1 MNEETAGQ
9 VVFSLNSFSRYGFQ
23 VFPFETFSPRSVL
36 PDIFELFNLK
46 MDKHPDD
53 LSCAE
58 RAESA
63 PQNILTN
70 IQAANII
77 LNYCSLII
85 RNESIFKISKDY
97 AGRRDSSYYR
107 NLYVQ
112 LKPLIYPVIYFDI
125 STGISSGEKILDWID
140 SSNAEEIYKKLYNNR
155 DLDLSDYRERIKV
168 FFEPT
173 RKVYEKEENVVL
185 IGAN

>member
-9 VVFSLNSFSRYGFQ
+9 VVFSLNSFSRYGFRA
-23 VFPFETFSPRSVL
+23 FPFETFNPRSVL
-36 PDIFELFNLK
+36 PDVFELFNLK

-70 IQAANII
+70 IQAANIV
-77 LNYCSLII
+77 LNYCSLVI

-97 AGRRDSSYYR
+97 AGRRDSSYYQ

-140 SSNAEEIYKKLYNNR
+140 SSNAEEIYEKLYNNR
-155 DLDLSDYRERIKV
+155 DSDLSHYRETIKE